1 MGENVHLICF
11 LMTHNSC
18 DSLSDLLF
26 ITKYVA
32 PVLTK
37 LTKNLTGF
45 LPMSNVILGSLGVIG
60 VLTQE
65 PPGPIILRL
74 FGPSDFEDHLTLGV
88 P

>member
-1 MGENVHLICF
+1 M
-11 LMTHNSC
+11 
-18 DSLSDLLF
+18 
-26 ITKYVA
+26 A

-65 PPGPIILRL
+65 PPGLIILRL
-74 FGPSDFEDHLTLGV
+74 FGPSDFEDHLYFGVSLMVRQVKNPPAMQEIQETLV
-88 P
+88 